1 MFCKECHKNLKD
13 FDALIDK
20 MENCPF
26 CGAKLVRP
34 PVKVAQKDVKTLC
47 ETLVQKVGDSVF
59 ANESTLENELR
70 NLNAPEFEDAKDRL
84 FLLVLKHI
92 PSSMFAVKDFS
103 EGEQQEVI
111 EACLKRLC
119 VDLGMSFEPC
129 AQMLDALQMYI
140 WNKKFP
146 LSPNFF
152 EDHFVDPRDG
162 QVYKTVRIGEQ
173 VWMKE
178 PLKYKCVGYCGE
190 GLYEWNSV
198 NKYCEVRGWRV
209 PKKKDFEKLVQTASS
224 LGCGD
229 ASSVLMS
236 RNGWEKCSVTP
247 TDNLGFE
254 ATPVKG
260 NTGGIGS
267 NNYYSH
273 FWTAED
279 KYCFEIFPGRIS
291 FSTHSQSYVRLIK
304 DDSAEEKVQEKK

>member
-1 MFCKECHKNLKD
+1 VNDL
-13 FDALIDK
+13 FD
-20 MENCPF
+20 
-26 CGAKLVRP
+26 
-34 PVKVAQKDVKTLC
+34 TL
-47 ETLVQKVGDSVF
+47 LQKVGEGLFVDDSV
-59 ANESTLENELR
+59 LENELR
-70 NLNAPEFEDAKDRL
+70 NLEAPEFEDAKDRL

-92 PSSMFAVKDFS
+92 PSSMSAVKDFS
-103 EGEQQEVI
+103 DGEQQEVI

-129 AQMLDALQMYI
+129 AQMLDALQTYI
-140 WNKKFP
+140 WKKIFP
-146 LSPNFF
+146 LSQNFF
-152 EDHFVDPRDG
+152 EGHFVDPRDG
-162 QVYKTVRIGEQ
+162 QVYKTVKIGDQ

-198 NKYCEVRGWRV
+198 NKYCSVRGWRV
-209 PKKKDFEKLVQTASS
+209 PKKKDFEKLVQTASN
-224 LGCGD
+224 LGLGD

-267 NNYYSH
+267 NYYSH
-273 FWTAED
+273 FWTADD

-304 DDSAEEKVQEKK
+304 DDTAENKG

>member
-1 MFCKECHKNLKD
+1 MFCNQCHKNLKD
-13 FDALIDK
+13 FDALLDK
-20 MENCPF
+20 MVNCPF

-34 PVKVAQKDVKTLC
+34 PVKVPQKGVNELL
-47 ETLVQKVGDSVF
+47 ESLVQQADENF
-59 ANESTLENELR
+59 FTEDSTLENELR

-103 EGEQQEVI
+103 DGEQQEVL
-111 EACLKRLC
+111 EACLRRLC
-119 VDLGMSFEPC
+119 VDLGLSFEPC
-129 AQMLDALQMYI
+129 AQMLDAMQMYI
-140 WNKKFP
+140 WKKTFP

-152 EDHFVDPRDG
+152 EGHFVDPRDG
-162 QVYKTVRIGEQ
+162 QVYKTVRIGNQ

-178 PLKYKCVGYCGE
+178 PLKYRCVGYCNE
-190 GLYEWNSV
+190 GLYEWNAV
-198 NKYCEVRGWRV
+198 NKYCAVRGWRV
-209 PKKKDFEKLVQTASS
+209 PKKKDFEILTQTAAS

-236 RNGWEKCSVTP
+236 RKGWEKCSVTP

-254 ATPVKG
+254 ATPVKS
-260 NTGGIGS
+260 NTGIS
-267 NNYYSH
+267 NNYFSH

-279 KYCFEIFPGRIS
+279 KFCFEIFPGRVT

-304 DDSAEEKVQEKK
+304 DDTAEDKG

>member
-1 MFCKECHKNLKD
+1 MFCNQCHKNLKD
-13 FDALIDK
+13 FDALLDK

-34 PVKVAQKDVKTLC
+34 PVKVPQKGVNELLEC
-47 ETLVQKVGDSVF
+47 LVQQVGENFFSED
-59 ANESTLENELR
+59 STLENELH

-103 EGEQQEVI
+103 DGEQQEVL
-111 EACLKRLC
+111 EACLRRLC

-140 WNKKFP
+140 WKKTFP

-152 EDHFVDPRDG
+152 EGHFVDPRDG
-162 QVYKTVRIGEQ
+162 QVYKTVRIGNQ

-178 PLKYKCVGYCGE
+178 PLKYRCVGYTGD
-190 GLYEWNSV
+190 GIYEWNAV
-198 NKYCEVRGWRV
+198 NKYCAVRGWRV
-209 PKKKDFEKLVQTASS
+209 PKKKDFEILTQTAAS

-229 ASSVLMS
+229 PSSVLMS
-236 RNGWEKCSVTP
+236 RKGWEKCCVTP

-254 ATPVKG
+254 ATPVKS
-260 NTGGIGS
+260 NTGIS
-267 NNYYSH
+267 NNYFSH

-279 KYCFEIFPGRIS
+279 KFCFEIFPGRVT

-304 DDSAEEKVQEKK
+304 DDTAEDKG

>member
-1 MFCKECHKNLKD
+1 MFCNQCHKNLKD
-13 FDALIDK
+13 FEALLDK

-34 PVKVAQKDVKTLC
+34 AVKVPQKGVNDLFDTL
-47 ETLVQKVGDSVF
+47 LQKVGEGLFVDDSV
-59 ANESTLENELR
+59 LENELR
-70 NLNAPEFEDAKDRL
+70 NLEAPEFEDAKDRL

-92 PSSMFAVKDFS
+92 PSSMSAVKDFS
-103 EGEQQEVI
+103 DGEQQEVI

-129 AQMLDALQMYI
+129 AQMLDALQTYI
-140 WNKKFP
+140 WKKIFP
-146 LSPNFF
+146 LSQNFF
-152 EDHFVDPRDG
+152 EGHFVDPRDG
-162 QVYKTVRIGEQ
+162 QVYKTVKIGDQ

-198 NKYCEVRGWRV
+198 NKYCAVRGWRV
-209 PKKKDFEKLVQTASS
+209 PKKKDFEKLVQTASN
-224 LGCGD
+224 LGLGD

-267 NNYYSH
+267 NYYSH
-273 FWTAED
+273 FWTADD

-304 DDSAEEKVQEKK
+304 DDTAENKE